1 MTPTEAAI
9 KNRTK
14 EAFALKIYDEQWE
27 TIMTS
32 IRVKPPIQ
40 NRMATNM

>member
-14 EAFALKIYDEQWE
+14 EAFALKVYEEQWE
-27 TIMTS
+27 GIMNA
-32 IRVKPPIQ
+32 IKDRVRIQ
-40 NRMATNM
+40 QLSAL

>member
-14 EAFALKIYDEQWE
+14 EAFALKIYEEQWDSV
-27 TIMTS
+27 MSS
-32 IRVKPPIQ
+32 IKERSRLQ
-40 NRMATNM
+40 QLSAM